1 MKLRVCAYCRVSTDK
16 TDQLHSMKN
25 QREFF
30 ERYIQGHNGWEL
42 VRIFADEGVS
52 GTCARKRE
60 AFQEMIAMCKEGQID
75 LVLTKEVSRFARN
88 TVDTLEYTRM
98 LKRMGVGVIFINDNI
113 DTRDNDGEFRLS
125 IMASVA
131 QEESRKTSERVKWGQ
146 RRSMERGVVFGNN
159 TTFGF
164 ETRHGRLSIREDEAE
179 IVRRIY
185 DSYLYGG
192 KGTHVIAR
200 ELTQERIP
208 TPQAPSGVWSASMVL
223 RVLRNEKYVGDLIQK
238 KYVTIDYLTHKKV
251 KNNEIEEKICLENHH
266 EAIIRREV
274 WDAVQDELIRRS
286 TKKKQRHSSRHWCS
300 GKIEC
305 GGCGA
310 RFVMRTQTRKDGSV
324 YRVWGCANR
333 GKRESGDET
342 VCRMRM
348 LNDKVLEESVR
359 FVLQRIGI
367 EKAHLAEEITE
378 EVSSSEEKRAAH
390 RYSAKEKKERVMD
403 AYFRG
408 IITEE
413 EMCRM
418 RKKYEA
424 QEKETRESL
433 VQNQCTEEELK
444 QRISDMLDMPDG
456 YAAAIKSVTVYKEW
470 IALWLNYIPYGFQ
483 IQYHTHGYKQNY
495 TVVIDSCETIKREC
509 VG

>member
-1 MKLRVCAYCRVSTDK
+1 MMLRVCAYCRVSTDK

-25 QREFF
+25 QKEFF
-30 ERYIQGHNGWEL
+30 EEYIRRQSGWEL

-52 GTCARKRE
+52 GTSAGRRK
-60 AFQEMIAMCKEGQID
+60 AFQEMIAQCKEGAID

-98 LKRMGVGVIFINDNI
+98 LRRMGVGVIFINDNI

-146 RRSMERGVVFGNN
+146 RRSMERGVVFGND

-164 ETRHGRLSIREDEAE
+164 ETKRGELSVRENEAQ

-185 DSYLYGG
+185 DSYLYEG

-208 TPQAPSGVWSASMVL
+208 TPRSLSGVWSASMVL
-223 RVLRNEKYVGDLIQK
+223 RVLKNEKYVGDLIQK
-238 KYVTIDYLTHKKV
+238 KYVTVDYLTHKKI
-251 KNNEIEEKICLENHH
+251 KNNEIEEKIYLKNHH
-266 EAIIRREV
+266 EAIIGREM
-274 WDAVQDELIRRS
+274 WDEVQREIIRRS
-286 TKKKQRHSSRHWCS
+286 PKKKQRHSGKHWCS

-310 RFVMRTQTRKDGSV
+310 RFVVRTQKRKDGSE
-324 YRVWGCANR
+324 YRVWGCARR
-333 GKRESGDET
+333 GKHGNGDK
-342 VCRMRM
+342 VICRMHM
-348 LNDKVLEESVR
+348 VNEKVLEQCVR
-359 FVLQRIGI
+359 FVLQMMGI
-367 EKAHLAEEITE
+367 EKERLAEELADEI
-378 EVSSSEEKRAAH
+378 SSSERKRYIAAH
-390 RYSAKEKKERVMD
+390 GDGMREKKERVMD

-408 IITEE
+408 IITED
-413 EMCRM
+413 EMHLM

-424 QEKETRESL
+424 EEQEKRDSL
-433 VQNQCTEEELK
+433 AQNQDMKEELRK
-444 QRISDMLDMPDG
+444 RISNALDTADG
-456 YAAAIKSVTVYKEW
+456 YGAVVESVTVYEKW
-470 IALWLNYIPYGFQ
+470 IELWLKYVPYGFR
-483 IQYHTHGYKQNY
+483 IRYHTHGYKQNY
-495 TVVIDSCETIKREC
+495 TVVIDSCETIERD
-509 VG
+509 